1 MSNPDDKNEIVGEDA
16 VNAWLDRVRIISVK
30 AIGSSAP
37 KGRSLPFTLR
47 WPVSYAVAADLNAI
61 PLDADTM
68 AAACFAAANLRAW
81 ANYVEKTGD
90 GLRVEPYSISVD
102 TPLDRHIGMA
112 PLASCGSVGWRH
124 APKLQH
130 RNRGFG
136 DHGDHPWS
144 DHHKHGAHPPVPRL
158 DVPPPE
164 PPCPVCA
171 MEVYICRCDEDDL
184 RAAIRERG
192 VQIADKDVQ
201 IKVLT
206 AERDEARG
214 HLRAEMNEALTVRRA
229 SGATGQTPDDDA
241 DDDAPEDT

>member
-61 PLDADTM
+61 PLDAD
-68 AAACFAAANLRAW
+68 
-81 ANYVEKTGD
+81 
-90 GLRVEPYSISVD
+90 
-102 TPLDRHIGMA
+102 
-112 PLASCGSVGWRH
+112 
-124 APKLQH
+124 
-130 RNRGFG
+130 NRGFG

-184 RAAIRERG
+184 RAAIRERDA
-192 VQIADKDVQ
+192 QIADKDAQ
-201 IKVLT
+201 IKTLT

-214 HLRAEMNEALTVRRA
+214 HLRAEMDE
-229 SGATGQTPDDDA
+229 TPDDDA